1 MVEMQDFVT
10 WTQSFIVYL
19 RTDDMYKDN
28 AEDVETRFDKQ
39 L

>member
-1 MVEMQDFVT
+1 MQDFVT